1 MDAMGSAAKRP
12 KESREPQETGDA
24 VTRLEKFITV
34 WGVMP
39 AVFARQAG
47 VSRQHLYQLRKGLA
61 EPTRATMCKLAL
73 AASAMRNERVF
84 VTDMFELTES
94 EELTH
99 QMLIVAK
106 VVLATLPEPLK
117 VRS

>member
-1 MDAMGSAAKRP
+1 M
-12 KESREPQETGDA
+12 
-24 VTRLEKFITV
+24 TRLDKFIEE
-34 WGVMP
+34 WGVKP
-39 AVFARQAG
+39 GVFARKAG
-47 VSRQHLYQLRKGLA
+47 ISRQHLRRLRNGVMD
-61 EPTRATMCKLAL
+61 PTRAVMCKLAL

-106 VVLATLPEPLK
+106 VVLNTLPEPLK